1 MDAPVTCDACGEERR
16 RSARIFRN
24 VCITLRFADFSLR
37 EGAERFLRDSA
48 RFCQLL
54 LRIWRW
60 PDQRVASLG
69 GGVYESAASETRL
82 TRRAG
87 LRASI
92 EGGAPATEDHRHHSD
107 REPGSYKRAGR
118 VISGAESVV
127 LSGRGRVFGNGNR
140 AACAEWRNHQRDR
153 IGAVVSPAIELD
165 RPAIDEDLQVLAR
178 AHPRH
183 AGSLQRLQQSSA
195 PYY

>member
-1 MDAPVTCDACGEERR
+1 MCDACGEERR

-37 EGAERFLRDSA
+37 EGAERFLRDST

-60 PDQRVASLG
+60 LDQRVASLG
-69 GGVYESAASETRL
+69 VVCTTQLRRRGSTE
-82 TRRAG
+82 RRAG
-87 LRASI
+87 LRAGI

-127 LSGRGRVFGNGNR
+127 LSGRGRLFGNGNR
-140 AACAEWRNHQRDR
+140 AARAEWRNHQRDR

-195 PYY
+195 PDY

>member
-1 MDAPVTCDACGEERR
+1 M
-16 RSARIFRN
+16 
-24 VCITLRFADFSLR
+24 CITLRFADFSLR
-37 EGAERFLRDSA
+37 EGAERFLCDSA
-48 RFCQLL
+48 RFCRLL

-92 EGGAPATEDHRHHSD
+92 EGGAPAPEDHRHHSD

-118 VISGAESVV
+118 VISGVTYFAFASD
-127 LSGRGRVFGNGNR
+127 LKDAGIDSPTGRVAGNVVKGILEAYR
-140 AACAEWRNHQRDR
+140 TQRYLLSKRLADYTPITR
-153 IGAVVSPAIELD
+153 VTLLRTRVLRCGEQGIQDAIALV
-165 RPAIDEDLQVLAR
+165 R
-178 AHPRH
+178 
-183 AGSLQRLQQSSA
+183 
-195 PYY
+195 